1 MLLELND
8 YEALAL
14 SMFMRK
20 ISGDTETSIRKYA
33 DSINNKLKVSS
44 DFTSTVPFIRLVSG
58 TFTCDDTLDEFNKL
72 VDDRKTSSP
81 SKFPITFN
89 ITVND
94 EKELVFL
101 LGTVNTY
108 TQSRINALHN
118 LPVKK
123 GYIKPFPELQRD
135 LFEVVNNAAE
145 YANIFN

>member
-8 YEALAL
+8 YEAIAL

-20 ISGDTETSIRKYA
+20 INGDTETSIRKYA

-44 DFTSTVPFIRLVSG
+44 DFINTVPFIRLASETYAG
-58 TFTCDDTLDEFNKL
+58 GNTLDKFNKL
-72 VDDRKTSSP
+72 VDDRKTSS
-81 SKFPITFN
+81 SAKFPITFN

-94 EKELVFL
+94 EKELAFL
-101 LGTVNTY
+101 LGTVNTPSP
-108 TQSRINALHN
+108 SRIDALRS
-118 LPVKK
+118 LLVKK
-123 GYIKPFPELQRD
+123 EYTKSYPELQRD

>member
-8 YEALAL
+8 YEAIAL

-20 ISGDTETSIRKYA
+20 INGDTETSIRKYA

-44 DFTSTVPFIRLVSG
+44 DFINTVPFIRLSSETYAG
-58 TFTCDDTLDEFNKL
+58 GNTLDKFNKL
-72 VDDRKTSSP
+72 VDGRKTSS
-81 SKFPITFN
+81 SAKFPITFN

-94 EKELVFL
+94 EKELAFL
-101 LGTVNTY
+101 LGTVNTPSP
-108 TQSRINALHN
+108 SRIDALRS
-118 LPVKK
+118 LLVKK
-123 GYIKPFPELQRD
+123 EYTKSYPELQRD